1 MNEAPAAGTEGRILV
16 IDDEPSLRDVL
27 KLGLSRAGFEV
38 ATASSQAE
46 GLALLNERFDLVLT
60 DLQLPDG
67 DGLSILKRAKEVS
80 PETAVVVLTAHGSAD
95 TAVAAMKLG
104 AHDYLTKPFDLDE
117 LRIRVRQAIEGEKLR
132 RENRELRERVGAR
145 AGIQG
150 LIGKSA
156 AMRSVVARIRAVA
169 SSSSTVLIVGE
180 SGTGKELVARAIHDL
195 SPRKNRPF
203 VAINCGAI
211 AESLL
216 ESEMFGHV
224 KGAFTDAR
232 QARAGVIEQA
242 HQGTLLLDEI
252 GEMPLSMQVKLL
264 RVIQERRVRRVGGA
278 DETPVDVRIIA
289 ATHRDLMQMV
299 REGSFREDLYYRIDV
314 IQVPI
319 PPLRE
324 RLDDIPLLVAEFS
337 ARLFRQGSVPKRA
350 FSPAAMSAFMRHT
363 WPGNVRELEN
373 VVERSLTLA
382 SGDNVG
388 PDDLSLATPAR
399 DETLP
404 DPHEGF
410 FLPEFIKETVK
421 RTETHMVR
429 RAMELSGGRRPEAA
443 KLLGLNERALK
454 YLLSKTSD

>member
-1 MNEAPAAGTEGRILV
+1 MSEAAPPGSEGRVLV

-38 ATASSQAE
+38 GTAATHAE
-46 GLALLNERFDLVLT
+46 GIAQLAEPWDLVLT

-67 DGLSILKRAKEVS
+67 DGLSILRYAKEVS

-132 RENRELRERVGAR
+132 RENRELRAQVGAR

-150 LIGKSA
+150 LVGKSA
-156 AMRSVVARIRAVA
+156 AMRAVVARVRAVA

-242 HQGTLLLDEI
+242 NQGTLLLDEI

-299 REGSFREDLYYRIDV
+299 REGTFREDLYYRIDV

-319 PPLRE
+319 PPLRDRRE
-324 RLDDIPLLVAEFS
+324 DIPS
-337 ARLFRQGSVPKRA
+337 ARGRVLDASLPSRRGAEEGLLTRGDVRLHATLLARQRARARERRGAIAHPGVGRECRSRGPLARVELPRRVHSGSARRLFHAG
-350 FSPAAMSAFMRHT
+350 
-363 WPGNVRELEN
+363 
-373 VVERSLTLA
+373 
-382 SGDNVG
+382 
-388 PDDLSLATPAR
+388 
-399 DETLP
+399 
-404 DPHEGF
+404 
-410 FLPEFIKETVK
+410 LPEAHREPP
-421 RTETHMVR
+421 RSARH
-429 RAMELSGGRRPEAA
+429 GD
-443 KLLGLNERALK
+443 LGWPKA
-454 YLLSKTSD
+454 